1 MMVTLDLDALDLKD
15 GQRVLD
21 LGCGRGRH
29 SHAFYWHERALD
41 VVMLDL
47 SLEDLKGAVDG
58 FFELP
63 PPPAE
68 PPRSAV
74 WCVGDADR
82 LPFADDSFDV
92 VICSE
97 VLEHLPDVD
106 SALKEITRIVKPGGK
121 FACSVPRYWPETI
134 CWSLSEGYQN
144 TPGGHVRI
152 FKESGLRSQ
161 VEGFGFSAYK
171 RHWAHALHSPYWWLR
186 CAKWER
192 QEESR
197 MVNAYRKLLEWDLL
211 EKPRVTRWTETALNP
226 LMGKSV
232 ALYFDKTGAHS

>member
-1 MMVTLDLDALDLKD
+1 MMVTLRLDALDLQD

-29 SHAFYWHERALD
+29 SHALYWHERALD

-63 PPPAE
+63 PPPQT

-74 WCVGDADR
+74 WCVGDAAR
-82 LPFADDSFDV
+82 LPWPDASFDA

-106 SALKEITRIVKPGGK
+106 AALGEITRILKPGGR
-121 FACSVPRYWPETI
+121 FALSVPRYWPEAI
-134 CWSLSEGYQN
+134 CWRLSEGYSN

-152 FKESGLRSQ
+152 FRAGALQEQ
-161 VEGFGFSAYK
+161 VEARGLTAYK
-171 RHWAHALHSPYWWLR
+171 RHHAHALHSPYWWLR
-186 CAKWER
+186 CAKWDR

-197 MVNAYRKLLEWDLL
+197 SVALYRRFLEWDLM
-211 EKPRVTRWTETALNP
+211 KRPRLTRWLEAALNP
-226 LMGKSV
+226 ALGKSV
-232 ALYFDKTGAHS
+232 AMYFQKAAT

>member
-1 MMVTLDLDALDLKD
+1 MMVTLDLNALDLKD

-47 SLEDLKGAVDG
+47 SLEDVKLAVDG

-63 PPPAE
+63 PPPQD

-74 WCVGDADR
+74 WTVGDAER
-82 LPFADDSFDV
+82 LPFPDASFDV

-106 SALKEITRIVKPGGK
+106 VALAEITRIVKPGGK
-121 FACSVPRYWPETI
+121 FACSVPRYWP
-134 CWSLSEGYQN
+134 
-144 TPGGHVRI
+144 
-152 FKESGLRSQ
+152 
-161 VEGFGFSAYK
+161 
-171 RHWAHALHSPYWWLR
+171 
-186 CAKWER
+186 
-192 QEESR
+192 
-197 MVNAYRKLLEWDLL
+197 
-211 EKPRVTRWTETALNP
+211 
-226 LMGKSV
+226 
-232 ALYFDKTGAHS
+232 